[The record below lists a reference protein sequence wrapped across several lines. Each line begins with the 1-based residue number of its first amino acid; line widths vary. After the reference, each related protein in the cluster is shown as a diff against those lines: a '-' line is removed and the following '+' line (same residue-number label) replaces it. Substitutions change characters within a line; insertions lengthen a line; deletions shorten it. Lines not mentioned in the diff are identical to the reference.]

1 MDVSDW
7 HLGLAPKVKGT
18 WNLHHG
24 LRNHDNELEFFVMT
38 SSITGTIGQ
47 ATESNY
53 SAANAFLDA
62 FASHRRSL
70 GLPAT
75 SIALGAV
82 KDIGYLA
89 EHPKAEA
96 MLQQQGFRAMD
107 EEELLQIIDLAIS
120 GRQTQHD
127 GAETNIDLPSIL
139 TGIEEEKLPKS
150 IMEDPRASIL
160 ASAVSRLK
168 SSSDVAVGSSK
179 WSKLPDLVRDA
190 LLEGKNQ
197 ALHSAVGD
205 AVAEKLAALVQTP
218 AEQIT
223 AQTKLI
229 DVGMDSMLAVMARQE
244 VTLGV
249 DVPLVDFVSPM
260 VTVCQIGNKVAEGLL
275 SRHKKG

>member
-1 MDVSDW
+1 MLWQALNRISRSRSILASFVKRINPSSPISSSVL
-7 HLGLAPKVKGT
+7 LGCEVPVGYFLSFNRADRPWFVARLVK
-18 WNLHHG
+18 
-24 LRNHDNELEFFVMT
+24 RK
-38 SSITGTIGQ
+38 I
-47 ATESNY
+47 
-53 SAANAFLDA
+53 
-62 FASHRRSL
+62 L
-70 GLPAT
+70 G
-75 SIALGAV
+75 SE
-82 KDIGYLA
+82 YLA

-139 TGIEEEKLPKS
+139 TGIEEQKLPKS

-160 ASAVSRLK
+160 ASAVSGLK
-168 SSSDVAVGSSK
+168 SSSDVAVGGSK

-197 ALHSAVGD
+197 ALHNAVGD

-229 DVGMDSMLAVMARQE
+229 DIGMDSMLAVMVRQE
-244 VTLGV
+244 
-249 DVPLVDFVSPM
+249 
-260 VTVCQIGNKVAEGLL
+260 
-275 SRHKKG
+275 